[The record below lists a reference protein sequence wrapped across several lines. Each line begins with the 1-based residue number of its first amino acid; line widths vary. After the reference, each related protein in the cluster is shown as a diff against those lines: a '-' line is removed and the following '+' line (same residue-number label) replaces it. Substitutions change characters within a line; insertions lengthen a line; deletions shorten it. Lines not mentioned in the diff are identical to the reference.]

1 MDSVQVN
8 EWVTC
13 QGSKLLTGVYKSV
26 NKLDSSF
33 DDTQNTWGHVLE
45 YLQAR
50 VGGEVIETWFSPIVF
65 EGFDGD
71 KAKLVV
77 PNKFFGEW
85 LERNYL
91 DILGEAFQAA
101 GSLSGPLEV
110 EFIVRD
116 SDDPALPIQGF
127 SQPAIVPNLKPS
139 IIRNKKNPLP
149 NPKYTF
155 DNFVVGASNQFAHAA
170 SRAVAES
177 PALAYNPLFIY
188 GGVGLGKTHL
198 LHSIGNYIARGGE
211 LRIAYV
217 TTEQFTNEVINSIR
231 YDKMIELRRRYRNVD
246 MLLIDDIQFLAGKE
260 RTQEEFFHTFNS
272 LYEARKQIVLSSDR
286 FPKEMPSMEERLRSR
301 FEWGLIADLQQPDV
315 ETRIAILR
323 KKSEE
328 EGVDISEDVI
338 QLLSVNLKSNI
349 RELEGALIRLGAY
362 ASLTGQ
368 AITVEMAKNVLRDL
382 FGGKRNVITSE
393 DIQEV
398 VASRFH
404 VKISDLKSKRRTKTL
419 VHPRQVAMYLCRQ
432 MTDASFPEIGRDF
445 GGKDHTTIIHACK
458 QIQKLQEVDS
468 VLRTTLASLKEEIGK
483 S

>member
-1 MDSVQVN
+1 M
-8 EWVTC
+8 
-13 QGSKLLTGVYKSV
+13 KLLTGVYKSV
-26 NKLDSSF
+26 NKLDSLGDSH
-33 DDTQNTWGHVLE
+33 QNTWRQVLDF
-45 YLQAR
+45 LHSR
-50 VGGEVIETWFSPIVF
+50 VGGEVLETWFNPLLF
-65 EGFDGD
+65 EGMDGQ
-71 KAKLVV
+71 KARVSV

-85 LERNYL
+85 LSRNYL
-91 DILGEAFQAA
+91 DVLAEAIQVTGA
-101 GSLSGPLEV
+101 LSDPVEV
-110 EFIVRD
+110 DFIVRD
-116 SDDPALPIQGF
+116 AKEDQHLQVPASG
-127 SQPAIVPNLKPS
+127 SMVRDYKQPSPS
-139 IIRNKKNPLP
+139 RNKKIPLP

-198 LHSIGNYIARGGE
+198 LHSIGNFVVRNGE

-328 EGVDISEDVI
+328 EGVGISEDVI
-338 QLLSVNLKSNI
+338 QLLAANLKSNI
-349 RELEGALIRLGAY
+349 REIEGALIRLGAY
-362 ASLTGQ
+362 SSLTGQ
-368 AITVEMAKNVLRDL
+368 AITVDMAKNVLRDL
-382 FGGKRNVITSE
+382 LGGKRNVITVE
-393 DIQEV
+393 DIQEI
-398 VASRFH
+398 VATRFH
-404 VKISDLKSKRRTKTL
+404 VKVSDLKSKRRTKTL
-419 VHPRQVAMYLCRQ
+419 VHPRQVAMYLSREL
-432 MTDASFPEIGRDF
+432 TDASFPEIGRDF

-458 QIQKLQEVDS
+458 QIQKSQEADS
-468 VLRTTLASLKEEIGK
+468 VLRTTIASLKEEIGK
-483 S
+483 G

>member
-1 MDSVQVN
+1 M
-8 EWVTC
+8 
-13 QGSKLLTGVYKSV
+13 
-26 NKLDSSF
+26 NKLNSLGDSYQ
-33 DDTQNTWGHVLE
+33 DTWRQVLDF
-45 YLQAR
+45 LQSR
-50 VGGEVIETWFSPIVF
+50 VGGEVLETWFNPLLF
-65 EGFDGD
+65 EGMDGR
-71 KAKLVV
+71 KARISV

-85 LERNYL
+85 LSRNYL
-91 DILGEAFQAA
+91 DVLAEAIQIV
-101 GSLSGPLEV
+101 GGLSDPVEV
-110 EFIVRD
+110 DFIVRD
-116 SDDPALPIQGF
+116 ANEDTHLLKVPA
-127 SQPAIVPNLKPS
+127 SQAPVRDQKPS
-139 IIRNKKNPLP
+139 SSRNKKIPLP

-198 LHSIGNYIARGGE
+198 LHSIGNFVAKSGE

-328 EGVDISEDVI
+328 EGVGISEDVI
-338 QLLSVNLKSNI
+338 QLLAANLKSNI
-349 RELEGALIRLGAY
+349 REIEGALIRLGAY

-382 FGGKRNVITSE
+382 LGGKRNVITVE
-393 DIQEV
+393 DIQEI
-398 VASRFH
+398 VATRFH
-404 VKISDLKSKRRTKTL
+404 VKVSDLKSKRRTKTL
-419 VHPRQVAMYLCRQ
+419 VHPRQVAMFLSREL
-432 MTDASFPEIGRDF
+432 TDASFPEIGRAF

-458 QIQKLQEVDS
+458 QIQKSLESDS
-468 VLRTTLASLKEEIGK
+468 VLRTTIASLKEEIGK
-483 S
+483 G